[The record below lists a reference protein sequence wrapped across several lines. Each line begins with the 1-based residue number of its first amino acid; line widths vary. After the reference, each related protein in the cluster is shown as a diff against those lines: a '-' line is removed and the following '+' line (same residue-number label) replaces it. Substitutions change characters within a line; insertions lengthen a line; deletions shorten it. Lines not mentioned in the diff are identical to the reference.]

1 MKLSELRKLIV
12 ETIQEEVIEEYKP
25 IDEIGTFYV
34 VEKAKKGMTKD
45 DIVKEMTVF
54 DEIVPENVVGVY
66 MKRPAARQKASEV
79 IKEMEANIKELESS
93 MNEFRAAKSDIDAKK
108 QKAAEIIKK
117 LK

>member
-1 MKLSELRKLIV
+1 MKLSELRKIIL
-12 ETIQEEVIEEYKP
+12 ESIQEDVVEEYKP

-34 VEKAKKGMTKD
+34 VEKAKKGMSKD

-54 DEIVPENVVGVY
+54 DEIIPENVVGVY
-66 MKRPAARQKASEV
+66 MKRPAARQKATEV

-93 MNEFRAAKSDIDAKK
+93 MTEFRAAKTDIDAKK
-108 QKAAEIIKK
+108 MKAAEIINK

>member
-1 MKLSELRKLIV
+1 MRLSDLRRLIV
-12 ETIQEEVIEEYKP
+12 ETIKEEVLEEYKP

-54 DEIVPENVVGVY
+54 DEIIPERVVGVY
-66 MKRPAARQKASEV
+66 SKRPAARQKASEV

-93 MNEFRAAKSDIDAKK
+93 MNEFREAKNGIEEKK
-108 QKAAEIIKK
+108 KKAADIIKK